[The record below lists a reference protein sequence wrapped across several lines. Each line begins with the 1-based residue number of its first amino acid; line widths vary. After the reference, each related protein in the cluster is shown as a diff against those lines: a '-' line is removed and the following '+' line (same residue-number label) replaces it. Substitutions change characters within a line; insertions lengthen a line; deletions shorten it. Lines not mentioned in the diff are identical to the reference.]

1 MNESPNKRAII
12 VGLFIFVGLIILLA
26 GILTIGDLKDT
37 FTKKMRISTHFED
50 VNGLQPGGNVWFSGV
65 KIGVVK
71 RLRFYGKSQ
80 VEVILNIDQSA
91 QQYIRKNAKVKI
103 STDGLIGNKIIVITG
118 GTSLAEQIEEGDT
131 LGVLTSLSTED
142 MMTTFQES
150 NKNLVAITTDI
161 KAISHG
167 LATGQGTVSKLL
179 KQDLVYNQIA
189 SATASLEY
197 SSAKTRT
204 MMNSLTQLSSNLT
217 KKGTLVNDLT
227 TDTLIFNSMKA
238 SIFQLQQITDST
250 KILIAN
256 LKQASSDTK
265 SPVGVLLHDE
275 ASGTHLKETIKNLE
289 TSSVKLDQDLEALQ
303 HNFILRGFFKKEE
316 KKKKIGQ

>member
-80 VEVILNIDQSA
+80 VEVILNVDQSA

-103 STDGLIGNKIIVITG
+103 STDGLIGNKIVVITG
-118 GTSLAEQIEEGDT
+118 GTSLADQIEEGDT

-150 NKNLVAITTDI
+150 NINLVAITTDL
-161 KAISHG
+161 KKISNG
-167 LATGQGTVSKLL
+167 LANGQGSVSKLL
-179 KQDLVYNQIA
+179 KEDEVYNNIA
-189 SATASLEY
+189 AATASLEY
-197 SSAKTRT
+197 SSAKSRT
-204 MMNSLTQLSSNLT
+204 MMNSLTEVSSNLT

-238 SIFQLQQITDST
+238 SILQLQQITDST
-250 KILIAN
+250 KLLISN

-275 ASGTHLKETIKNLE
+275 ATGTHLKETLKNLE

-303 HNFILRGFFKKEE
+303 HNFLLRGFFKKEE
-316 KKKKIGQ
+316 KKKKMGQ